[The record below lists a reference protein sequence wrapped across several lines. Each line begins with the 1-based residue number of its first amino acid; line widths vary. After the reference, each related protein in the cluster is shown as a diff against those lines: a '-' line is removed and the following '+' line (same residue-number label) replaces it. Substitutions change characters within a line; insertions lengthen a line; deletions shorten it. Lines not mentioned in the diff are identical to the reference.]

1 MGLVAFVCW
10 VDFRVERNSG
20 ALRMLLLVVAGC
32 LRLCILVVLLL
43 CWTGAVFVLNCRVLL
58 MVVCF
63 CVWRVVR
70 LLVGWLWLTLC
81 R

>member
-1 MGLVAFVCW
+1 MIVYFGGVVDLLGWCGVCFCVW
-10 VDFRVERNSG
+10 
-20 ALRMLLLVVAGC
+20 
-32 LRLCILVVLLL
+32 
-43 CWTGAVFVLNCRVLL
+43 RVLL

-81 R
+81 